1 MSGRRRFGA
10 IRKLPSGRYQA
21 RYRDPESGHC
31 RTAEQTFATK
41 GAAGRWLSTL
51 EADLTRSVWHDPRS
65 GEVLFGDVAETWY
78 STKLHLRETTKHIYR
93 TILDGHILPAFGER
107 LVGSITTLDV
117 QVRISA
123 LHARP
128 SCGPNTVAKTYKQL
142 RTIMESALDA
152 GLIVRN
158 PCRIKGAGT
167 ERLPEMRCAT
177 VEEVAALAQAVE
189 PRWQALILMAAY
201 SGLRWGELAGLRRRD
216 LDPLH
221 KTVRVVEQ
229 CTEVNGHFVWGL
241 PKTAAGTRTVVL
253 PSFICDVMV
262 EHLARWSQPGVDGL
276 VFVMPEGTPLRREN
290 FRNRVWLPALREAG
304 IEGRLCFHDLRHTNA
319 TLAAP
324 SGAPLRAVM
333 HRLGHASAAA
343 ALRYQHRAEGQDEGI
358 AAFLD
363 DVGQTAATSIGAGR
377 EKIAARPKPL
387 LNPHR

>member
-10 IRKLPSGRYQA
+10 IRKLPSGRFQV
-21 RYRDPESGHC
+21 RYRDPETNRY

-41 GAAGRWLSTL
+41 GAAGQWLSII
-51 EADLTRSVWHDPRS
+51 EADMTRGLWHDPKR
-65 GEVLFGDVAETWY
+65 GEVLLGEVAETWY

-93 TILDGHILPAFGER
+93 TILDGHILPSFGER
-107 LVGSITTLDV
+107 PIGSITTLDV
-117 QVRISA
+117 QVWIA
-123 LHARP
+123 TLHAKPR
-128 SCGPNTVAKTYKQL
+128 CGPNTVAKTYKQL
-142 RTIMESALDA
+142 RTIMEMALDA
-152 GLIVRN
+152 GLIMRN

-189 PRWQALILMAAY
+189 PRWQALILIAAY
-201 SGLRWGELAGLRRRD
+201 SGLRWGELAGLRRRH

-229 CTEVNGHFVWGL
+229 CTEVNGHFVWGP
-241 PKTAAGTRTVVL
+241 PKTTAGTRTVAL
-253 PSFICDVMV
+253 PTFICDVMV

-290 FRNRVWLPALREAG
+290 FRKRVWSPALRDAG
-304 IEGRLCFHDLRHTNA
+304 IEGRLRFHDLRHTNA
-319 TLAAP
+319 TLAAA

-343 ALRYQHRAEGQDEGI
+343 ALRYQHRVDGQDEAI
-358 AAFLD
+358 AEFLD
-363 DVGQTAATSIGAGR
+363 SLYRAGGDASTR
-377 EKIAARPKPL
+377 FG
-387 LNPHR
+387 HRWG